1 MIYVYVSCRPFE
13 CVADAIGMTTNAV
26 RLLVSRNKT
35 FDSATD
41 SPLET
46 PPASSSNTPTPVFDN
61 FAVGAIRRRI
71 HTMFVSK
78 QFFTIPTLADDLK
91 KSNIIPE
98 GTSEKAVWRIV
109 HNMGFRY
116 KMSKR
121 KMYVRKESLD
131 VVCCRID
138 VL

>member
-1 MIYVYVSCRPFE
+1 
-13 CVADAIGMTTNAV
+13 
-26 RLLVSRNKT
+26 
-35 FDSATD
+35 
-41 SPLET
+41 
-46 PPASSSNTPTPVFDN
+46 
-61 FAVGAIRRRI
+61 
-71 HTMFVSK
+71 MFVSK

-131 VVCCRID
+131 VVCHRID
-138 VL
+138 VLRALKQSRIEGRQVVYVDETWFTTRMHHSMEWVDTSQLSPVPPTVDKCRQEKERGSW